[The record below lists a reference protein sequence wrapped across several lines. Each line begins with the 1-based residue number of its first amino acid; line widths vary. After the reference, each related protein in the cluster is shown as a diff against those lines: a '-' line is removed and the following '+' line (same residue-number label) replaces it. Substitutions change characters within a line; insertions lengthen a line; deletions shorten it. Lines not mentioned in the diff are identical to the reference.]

1 MLRRMSDRFERNAK
15 LLARGGGGVELRRV
29 DLGDDGIEY
38 VFFTQEM

>member
-29 DLGDDGIEY
+29 DLGNGIEY